1 MPPLRSE
8 CRSSTNT
15 TAVRAT
21 TLPDPGARS
30 RLGITLTSVRSQDR
44 LSRKRKE
51 TRIWIGVRFDYNGIT
66 TMDCFDMSRKDKHE
80 TAPSTP
86 EHAADRPVVIAID
99 FSDDSK
105 AALEWGMEEAVLR
118 NAPATIL
125 HVVHDPGDA
134 PGYYHTKKKKIMVP
148 LTEAAEQIFDE
159 FIDECRA
166 EIPGLKKM
174 DDRRVK
180 RKLAKGVPVRRILE
194 FSEKCDARMIVMGS
208 RGQTGI
214 KHLLMGSKAEQV
226 AQLAPIPVMIVKA
239 PARRKNE

>member
-1 MPPLRSE
+1 M
-8 CRSSTNT
+8 
-15 TAVRAT
+15 
-21 TLPDPGARS
+21 GARF
-30 RLGITLTSVRSQDR
+30 
-44 LSRKRKE
+44 K
-51 TRIWIGVRFDYNGIT
+51 YNGIT
-66 TMDCFDMSRKDKHE
+66 TMDFLDMPRKAKYE
-80 TAPSTP
+80 KAPIAP

-118 NAPATIL
+118 NAPVTIL

-134 PGYYHTKKKKIMVP
+134 PSYYHKKKKIIVP
-148 LTEAAEQIFDE
+148 LTEVAEQIFDE

-166 EIPGLKKM
+166 EIPALKKM
-174 DDRRVK
+174 DDRRVR

-226 AQLAPIPVMIVKA
+226 VQLSPIPVMIVKA
-239 PARRKNE
+239 PTRKKNG

>member
-1 MPPLRSE
+1 MP
-8 CRSSTNT
+8 
-15 TAVRAT
+15 
-21 TLPDPGARS
+21 
-30 RLGITLTSVRSQDR
+30 
-44 LSRKRKE
+44 RKA
-51 TRIWIGVRFDYNGIT
+51 
-66 TMDCFDMSRKDKHE
+66 KHE
-80 TAPSTP
+80 KSPIASDNTV
-86 EHAADRPVVIAID
+86 DRPVVIAVD

-134 PGYYHTKKKKIMVP
+134 PGYYHKKKKKIILP
-148 LTEAAEQIFDE
+148 LTEVAEQLFDE
-159 FIDECRA
+159 FIDECSA
-166 EIPGLKKM
+166 EIHALKKM
-174 DDRRVK
+174 DNQRVR
-180 RKLAKGVPVRRILE
+180 RKLAKGIPVQRILE

-239 PARRKNE
+239 PTGKKNQ